1 VILDGGLRTAGSA
14 ISPSK
19 RSRDGH
25 RGCTFCTAHK
35 ARLGFKN
42 YTTQRKKKSLTS
54 VQFTRGVLEQLT
66 SAQIAV
72 GVRVVANLRVAP
84 ATNDSIKDQVSRK

>member
-1 VILDGGLRTAGSA
+1 MEGFARQAAQFRQASGRVTGTEVVRFAL
-14 ISPSK
+14 
-19 RSRDGH
+19 
-25 RGCTFCTAHK
+25 HK